1 MTATR
6 NALGSV
12 SLAAATVTTW
22 WAWLGRDT
30 EYRVDPVTLTES
42 GPYEVWQVA
51 GCVLTLA
58 AIAVAGG
65 LVLAPWLVAGVM
77 TVSFTAAWAGRAA
90 TSDES
95 GLWLVGAIGVFI
107 GMAIGSTVLSTSAW
121 AVRRAVAG
129 RRRPQGGHRPQGTI
143 AGR

>member
-6 NALGSV
+6 YALGSV
-12 SLAAATVTTW
+12 SLAAATVVTW

-42 GPYEVWQVA
+42 GPYEAWQVA

-58 AIAVAGG
+58 VIAVAAG
-65 LVLAPWLVAGVM
+65 LVFAPWLVAGVM
-77 TVSFTAAWAGRAA
+77 TVSFTAVWAARAA

-95 GLWLVGAIGVFI
+95 GLWLVGAIGVLI
-107 GMAIGSTVLSTSAW
+107 GMAIGSTVLSVAAW
-121 AVRRAVAG
+121 AVRRAVRG
-129 RRRPQGGHRPQGTI
+129 RRYHRPQGTV